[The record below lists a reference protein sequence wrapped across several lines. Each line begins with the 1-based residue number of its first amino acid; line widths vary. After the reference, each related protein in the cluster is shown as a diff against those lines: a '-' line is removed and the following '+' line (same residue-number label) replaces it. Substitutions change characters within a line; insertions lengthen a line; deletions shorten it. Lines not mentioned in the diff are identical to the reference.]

1 MKVVIVLILLLGL
14 SNSFSQSQKDS
25 ILMLNGK
32 VYKGTIIGLEET
44 LDDSILKYKSISKKG
59 HETNEVLSTYR
70 IFSYTQ
76 NGENKVLYHP
86 DEFKGN
92 FLSIEETKHVTIG
105 SYDARQTFKPRFV
118 FWSSYAI
125 GLGASVF
132 DTYLSKKSATDSSL
146 IAPLEPGFFKSN
158 PSIAPFFVPAV
169 LSVSWSFPTFKLKDK
184 QMLHK
189 EYKNNANY
197 YRGYHRISKQKRILS
212 SLMGSVAGIA
222 TGMTLYYILQ

>member
-1 MKVVIVLILLLGL
+1 MKVVIALILFLGL
-14 SNSFSQSQKDS
+14 TNSFSQSEKDS

-32 VYKGTIIGLEET
+32 VYQGTIIGLEET
-44 LDDSILKYKSISKKG
+44 LDDSILKFKSISKKG
-59 HETNEVLSTYR
+59 HETTEILSTYR

-76 NGENKVLYHP
+76 NGTNNVLYHP

-92 FLSIEETKHVTIG
+92 FLSIEETKDVTIG

-118 FWSSYAI
+118 FWSSYAL
-125 GLGASVF
+125 GLGASIF
-132 DTYLSKKSATDSSL
+132 DTYLSEKAASDSSL
-146 IAPLEPGFFKSN
+146 ITPKEPGFFRN
-158 PSIAPFFVPAV
+158 DPSIAPFFVPAV

-184 QMLHK
+184 QILHK

-212 SLMGSVAGIA
+212 SLMGSVLGIA